1 MRYVIILFGSVR
13 NPVQFRRRAALPEGR
28 GTLLPKLNTSPGR
41 AATNL
46 VGLGGLSSL
55 PESVLK
61 PARHVSQ
68 VPHSTGSR
76 RLSPTG
82 LDAPVV
88 LSDLRGWV
96 TARGAHLLLVV
107 KRALSAPGTQRVR
120 LVVALTW
127 SVSQVQRQRD
137 TKNEQERERC
147 QRLEVS
153 IGTRSGPSLSDALAA
168 LQRIRL
174 FLSLDA
180 RRRVRLL

>member
-1 MRYVIILFGSVR
+1 MSQVPHSTGS
-13 NPVQFRRRAALPEGR
+13 RRL
-28 GTLLPKLNTSPGR
+28 SPTG
-41 AATNL
+41 L
-46 VGLGGLSSL
+46 DGLGSL

-120 LVVALTW
+120 LVVALT
-127 SVSQVQRQRD
+127 
-137 TKNEQERERC
+137 ERSC
-147 QRLEVS
+147 
-153 IGTRSGPSLSDALAA
+153 SLSDLSHGCRFSVLLQCGAL
-168 LQRIRL
+168 
-174 FLSLDA
+174 
-180 RRRVRLL
+180 